1 MVNVSYSLFFRYKSE
16 IASLQAVFSNQGLL
30 APRPSRAGAA
40 IPKTPRPWNPSQ
52 WLKSSFWGGFVL
64 WHQNVL
70 WRHVKKVKI
79 LERFLG
85 FGVSYVHRMTPNEVE
100 TASVAPYSP
109 ALSDTVRFF
118 EPVQIRSPTPAL
130 PLRKVLLQSWSE
142 LCDW

>member
-1 MVNVSYSLFFRYKSE
+1 MVNVSYSLFSIYKSE
-16 IASLQAVFSNQGLL
+16 IASLQAVFSNQGLF

-40 IPKTPRPWNPSQ
+40 IPETPRPWNPSQ
-52 WLKSSFWGGFVL
+52 WLKSSFLGGL
-64 WHQNVL
+64 SCGT
-70 WRHVKKVKI
+70 RMSCGGMSKSKI

-85 FGVSYVHRMTPNEVE
+85 FVVSYVHRMTPNEVE

-109 ALSDTVRFF
+109 ALSDPVRFF

-130 PLRKVLLQSWSE
+130 PLRKVLLHSWSE